1 MIKILNCGSLNLDY
15 VYDVPHF
22 VSAGETLS
30 SYNMEVVCGGKGLNQ
45 SIALARGGAKVF
57 HAGKIGCNGGML
69 ESILKENNVDTSY
82 LLKDERE
89 NGHAIIQVD
98 RTGQNCILL
107 FSGSNGKI
115 EKREI
120 DSTLEN
126 FTSGDYIVL
135 QNEISN
141 VPYIIEKAYEKGLF
155 TVLNPSPITD
165 DILSYPLDKVS
176 LMILNEVEGKAITDE
191 EEPDKI
197 INTLLEKYKGIK
209 VLLSLGTRGSVY
221 ADGSK
226 RLKAG
231 IFKAKA
237 VDTTAAGDTM
247 LGFFVS
253 ALSRG
258 LDEGDALILA
268 TKASAL
274 AVSQKG
280 AAPSIP
286 TLDEAEKCDFEYIE

>member
-1 MIKILNCGSLNLDY
+1 MAKILNYGSLNLDY
-15 VYDVPHF
+15 VYNVPHF

-30 SYNMEVVCGGKGLNQ
+30 SYNMEVICGGKGLNQ
-45 SIALARGGAKVF
+45 SIALARGGARVF
-57 HAGKIGCNGGML
+57 HAGKIGFNGGML
-69 ESILKENNVDTSY
+69 ENILKENNVDTSY
-82 LLKDERE
+82 LLKDEKE

-98 RTGQNCILL
+98 KTGQNCILL

-115 EKREI
+115 EKDEI

-126 FTSGDYIVL
+126 FEKGDYIIL

-155 TVLNPSPITD
+155 TVFNPSPITD
-165 DILSYPLDKVS
+165 DILSYPLDKIS
-176 LMILNEVEGKAITDE
+176 LLILNEVEGKAITGE
-191 EEPDKI
+191 EEPDRI
-197 INTLLEKYKGIK
+197 IEKLFENYKGIR
-209 VLLSLGTRGSVY
+209 VLLSLGTKGSVY
-221 ADGSK
+221 ADENK
-226 RLKAG
+226 KIKAG

-253 ALSRG
+253 ALSKG
-258 LDEGDALILA
+258 MDERDALILA
-268 TKASAL
+268 TKASAI
-274 AVSQKG
+274 AVSRKG

-286 TLDEAEKCDFEYIE
+286 TLSEAEKCDFEYIE

>member
-1 MIKILNCGSLNLDY
+1 MAKILNYGSLNLDY
-15 VYDVPHF
+15 VYNVPHF

-30 SYNMEVVCGGKGLNQ
+30 SYNMEVICGGKGLNQ
-45 SIALARGGAKVF
+45 SIALARGGARVF
-57 HAGKIGCNGGML
+57 HAGKIGFNGGML
-69 ESILKENNVDTSY
+69 ENILKENNVDTSY
-82 LLKDERE
+82 LLKDEKE

-98 RTGQNCILL
+98 KTGQNCILL

-115 EKREI
+115 EKDEI

-126 FTSGDYIVL
+126 FEKGDYIIL

-155 TVLNPSPITD
+155 TVFNPSPITD
-165 DILSYPLDKVS
+165 DILSYPLDKIS
-176 LMILNEVEGKAITDE
+176 LLILNEVEGKAITGE

-197 INTLLEKYKGIK
+197 IEKLFENYKGIR
-209 VLLSLGTRGSVY
+209 VLLSLGTKGSVY
-221 ADGSK
+221 ADETQK
-226 RLKAG
+226 IKAG

-253 ALSRG
+253 ALSKG
-258 LDEGDALILA
+258 IDEKDALILA
-268 TKASAL
+268 TKASAI
-274 AVSQKG
+274 AVSRKG

-286 TLDEAEKCDFEYIE
+286 TLSEAEKCDFEYIE

>member
-1 MIKILNCGSLNLDY
+1 MAKILNYGSLNLDY
-15 VYDVPHF
+15 VYNVPHF

-30 SYNMEVVCGGKGLNQ
+30 SYNMEVICGGKGLNQ
-45 SIALARGGAKVF
+45 SIALARGGARVF
-57 HAGKIGCNGGML
+57 HAGKIGFNGGML
-69 ESILKENNVDTSY
+69 ENILKENNVDTSY
-82 LLKDERE
+82 LLKDEKE

-98 RTGQNCILL
+98 KTGQNCILL

-115 EKREI
+115 EKDEV

-126 FTSGDYIVL
+126 FEKGDYIIL

-141 VPYIIEKAYEKGLF
+141 VPYIIEKAYEKGLL
-155 TVLNPSPITD
+155 TVFNPSPITD
-165 DILSYPLDKVS
+165 DILSYPLDKIS
-176 LMILNEVEGKAITDE
+176 LLILNEVEGKAITGE

-197 INTLLEKYKGIK
+197 IEKLFENYKGIR
-209 VLLSLGTRGSVY
+209 VLLSLGTKGSVY
-221 ADGSK
+221 ADENK
-226 RLKAG
+226 KIKAG

-253 ALSRG
+253 ALSKG
-258 LDEGDALILA
+258 MDERDALILA
-268 TKASAL
+268 TKASAI
-274 AVSQKG
+274 AVSRKG

-286 TLDEAEKCDFEYIE
+286 TLSEAEKCDFEYIE

>member
-1 MIKILNCGSLNLDY
+1 MAKILNYGSLNLDY
-15 VYDVPHF
+15 VYNVPHF

-30 SYNMEVVCGGKGLNQ
+30 SYNMEVICGGKGLNQ

-57 HAGKIGCNGGML
+57 HAGKIGFNGGML
-69 ESILKENNVDTSY
+69 EEILNENNVDTSY
-82 LLKDERE
+82 LLKDEKE

-98 RTGQNCILL
+98 KTGQNCILL

-115 EKREI
+115 EKDEI

-126 FTSGDYIVL
+126 FEKGDYIIL

-155 TVLNPSPITD
+155 TVFNPSPITD
-165 DILSYPLDKVS
+165 DILSYPLDKIS
-176 LMILNEVEGKAITDE
+176 LLILNEVEGKAITGE
-191 EEPDKI
+191 EEPDRI
-197 INTLLEKYKGIK
+197 IEKLFENYKGIR
-209 VLLSLGTRGSVY
+209 VLLSLGTKGSVY
-221 ADGSK
+221 ADETQK
-226 RLKAG
+226 IKAG

-253 ALSRG
+253 ALSKG
-258 LDEGDALILA
+258 LEEKDALILA
-268 TKASAL
+268 TKASAI
-274 AVSQKG
+274 AVSRKG

-286 TLDEAEKCDFEYIE
+286 TLSEAEKCDFEYVE